1 MQSQSKEAAPKSKI
15 NRDHSFIDENLV
27 YLLYGIISKRMF
39 LRNLKFRIKQSL
51 IEKTNLNLIQFSYHS
66 LITRKK
72 QFQLR
77 IVYIQLRIRPS
88 PDGFIQ
94 KTFTPSYS

>member
-1 MQSQSKEAAPKSKI
+1 MQIQSKKAALKSKI
-15 NRDHSFIDENLV
+15 NQGHSFIDENQV

-66 LITRKK
+66 LITWEK

-77 IVYIQLRIRPS
+77 IV
-88 PDGFIQ
+88 FI
-94 KTFTPSYS
+94 

>member
-1 MQSQSKEAAPKSKI
+1 MQIQSKKAALKSKI
-15 NRDHSFIDENLV
+15 NQGHSFIDENQV

-66 LITRKK
+66 LITRKE
-72 QFQLR
+72 QFPLR
-77 IVYIQLRIRPS
+77 IV
-88 PDGFIQ
+88 FI
-94 KTFTPSYS
+94 